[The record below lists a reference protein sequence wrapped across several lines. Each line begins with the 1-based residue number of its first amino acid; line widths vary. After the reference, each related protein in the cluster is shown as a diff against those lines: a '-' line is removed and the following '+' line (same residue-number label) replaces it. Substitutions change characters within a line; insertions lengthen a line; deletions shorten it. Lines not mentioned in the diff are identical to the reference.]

1 MRPEKVANFINNSKT
16 AQKVLKGVNKNPA
29 IYNAASAFVFASVM
43 RPIAIG
49 AMPFKEK
56 KDKQYSQA
64 SAIAAGV
71 VDLAATAAIFIPLN
85 KSINKAS
92 TKLTGDVFQNSK
104 AVDQFKSVT
113 NRGLKALA
121 LIPIS
126 LTRFKIVR
134 PIVDFLF
141 GKEDKN
147 GNPSGATNIVGKM
160 LSNVGGKHD

>member
-1 MRPEKVANFINNSKT
+1 MRPEKIANFINNSKG
-16 AQKVLKGVNKNPA
+16 AQKLLKGINKNPA
-29 IYNAASAFVFASVM
+29 VYNAATAFVFASIM

-64 SAIAAGV
+64 SAIASGL
-71 VDLAATAAIFIPLN
+71 VDLAATTAIFIPLN
-85 KSINKAS
+85 KSISKAS
-92 TKLTGDVFQNSK
+92 TKLTADVFQNSK
-104 AVDQFKSVT
+104 AVDQFKSLT
-113 NRGLKALA
+113 NRGIKTAA

-147 GNPSGATNIVGKM
+147 GNPSGSNSIIGK
-160 LSNVGGKHD
+160 LLGGKNDK